1 MKEIAEDVRIA
12 DDVEINARVLR
23 IGKNTILEKGC
34 EIYVDRLVIGQDSI
48 IRKNCVIRGRDIET
62 GHHFYMDH
70 HAEIGGGSCFG
81 RHSRLRI
88 GHHFHLGSYSMV
100 NTAREVT
107 IGNEVGIG
115 RLSNIYTHGAYLNVL
130 LGFPEQWGPVR
141 IGSNVWIPCATILP
155 NVTIGDNTVI
165 AACSL
170 VNKDIEGGGLWAG
183 IPAERVEGVV
193 YPNPWPDHK
202 RKEYLAKLK
211 EDVDDFPDEL
221 RRHGIRDPAE
231 RSSSK

>member
-1 MKEIAEDVRIA
+1 MKDIAGDARIA
-12 DDVEINARVLR
+12 DDVEIKARVLK
-23 IGKNTILEKGC
+23 IGKNAIIERGC
-34 EIYVDRLVIGQDSI
+34 EICVDRFVIGSESI
-48 IRKNCVIRGRDIET
+48 IRKNCMIRGRDIEV

-70 HAEIGGGSCFG
+70 HAEIGGGGCFG
-81 RHSRLRI
+81 RHSRLRV
-88 GHHFHLGSYSMV
+88 GNYFHLGSYSMV
-100 NTAREVT
+100 NTAREVA

-170 VNKDIEGGGLWAG
+170 VNGDIEGGGLWAG
-183 IPAERVEGVV
+183 IPAKRVEGVV

-202 RKEYLAKLK
+202 RADYLAKLK
-211 EDVDDFPDEL
+211 KDADDFLDEL
-221 RRHGIRDPAE
+221 RRHGIRGHAE
-231 RSSSK
+231 KSSSR